1 MVKSSVQPVL
11 QKAEK
16 HAKVLRDRAKV
27 APGEPL
33 DPRAAAEELGIQVTY
48 PNGNGH
54 AEEEREWLANADAS
68 VWSAV
73 SQNLPDGDLLVV
85 LNKNQTPERERVTI
99 MEEVAHDHYGHD
111 PTELGANGE
120 REYDEE
126 TEKEAYWTAAAAL
139 LPKKVVAMAVYNEV
153 PASQLAARY
162 GTSRELVEMR
172 IKLLKLWSHY
182 KND

>member
-1 MVKSSVQPVL
+1 MAKSSVQPVL

-54 AEEEREWLANADAS
+54 AEE
-68 VWSAV
+68 
-73 SQNLPDGDLLVV
+73 
-85 LNKNQTPERERVTI
+85 
-99 MEEVAHDHYGHD
+99 
-111 PTELGANGE
+111 E